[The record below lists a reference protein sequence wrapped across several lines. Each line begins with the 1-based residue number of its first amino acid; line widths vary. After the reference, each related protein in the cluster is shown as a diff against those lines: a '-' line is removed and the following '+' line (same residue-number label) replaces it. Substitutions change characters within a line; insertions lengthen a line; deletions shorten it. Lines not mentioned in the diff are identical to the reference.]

1 MNNRIKTKELILLV
15 ALFLAANFSGC
26 AKKDQNKSDDVI
38 EAIKED
44 FAQKENIPIEDVS
57 AVELQ
62 RVGSEQMG
70 YVSIPPNWRKFNDL
84 DERVKDLQYSDPE
97 ATTIVTMNIV
107 DRTGLSKEEA
117 RNFGA
122 EDAAKNVWANL
133 ANGGASDIKGNT
145 VKFKDYDAFQV
156 FAAYSDG
163 SQLAAWLFEAE
174 DNEIHYIAIESPSK
188 EKFMLAAQMVTS
200 SYSLTK

>member
-1 MNNRIKTKELILLV
+1 MKTKGLILLT
-15 ALFLAANFSGC
+15 ALFLAANFTGC
-26 AKKDQNKSDDVI
+26 AKKDQNKSDAI

-44 FAQKENIPIEDVS
+44 FAQRENIPVEDVS
-57 AVELQ
+57 AIELQ
-62 RVGSEQMG
+62 RVGSKQMG
-70 YVSIPPNWRKFNDL
+70 YVSIPPNWRKFKNL
-84 DERVKDLQYSDPE
+84 DETVTDLQYSDPE
-97 ATTIVTMNIV
+97 ATTIVTMNIF
-107 DRTGLSKEEA
+107 DRTGLSKEDA
-117 RNFGA
+117 RKFGA

-156 FAAYSDG
+156 FAAYSNG

-188 EKFMLAAQMVTS
+188 EKFMLAAQMVTG